1 MTRKPH
7 GFTLLEM
14 LLATTLAALLL
25 AAVLNLTAA
34 LSRDRVRIDQAA
46 SVKSPAALDLIR
58 SDLSNSLAILSNTGT
73 ELELL
78 GYAGIDPQSLV
89 ADRRLTRVLYRIE
102 RRGAVSVLL
111 REQAYLD
118 DMIRPDAWSDVVVVG
133 ATRLTVTTLTSEAP
147 IQLGE
152 DVTERLRSLN
162 PGRPGL
168 AAQPVPARARLRLE
182 SPKQVHEQEALLR

>member
-1 MTRKPH
+1 MTRKPRA
-7 GFTLLEM
+7 FTLLEM

-46 SVKSPAALDLIR
+46 SVRSPGALDLIR

-102 RRGAVSVLL
+102 RRGAASVLL
-111 REQAYLD
+111 REQVYLD
-118 DMIRPDAWSDVVVVG
+118 DMIRPDAWSDLVAVG
-133 ATRLTVTTLTSEAP
+133 ATRLTVAALTAEAP

-162 PGRPGL
+162 SGRAGF

-182 SPKQVHEQEALLR
+182 SPTQVHEQEALLR